1 MRGNNKGY
9 ATLEITLIMPLLVLL
24 AVMIICIFIDSIN
37 DGASRAESYE
47 FLYTYTKDDGKMN
60 SETGRE
66 YSFSHMLI
74 GGASTEPEVSDSG
87 GEVKV
92 SLYHMARKVSGG
104 YTSGSRAEYK
114 TEYDKTTGRLRRW
127 QLYGDYLWE

>member
-24 AVMIICIFIDSIN
+24 AVMIISIFIDSIN

-66 YSFSHMLI
+66 YSFSPW
-74 GGASTEPEVSDSG
+74 SSCSSG
-87 GEVKV
+87 VCTRCIQE
-92 SLYHMARKVSGG
+92 
-104 YTSGSRAEYK
+104 
-114 TEYDKTTGRLRRW
+114 
-127 QLYGDYLWE
+127 